1 MHNNQSSS
9 LSTDTLS
16 GKRSRSCSRSPSHSC
31 SCSCSCKSSSSR
43 SYTNHHVSHDDH
55 KSSGPLKR
63 NYLYSSEGNN
73 NRQAHCP
80 DKSNTV
86 FAIFAAPKAKK
97 SKHTPKWEIAPAE
110 QNPCVPPCIF
120 VPDRELDCLTDSHVK
135 LNILDDIQELLN
147 NSHNKR
153 AFNYDEDTTSLV
165 EEPTLATLEL
175 SLSIN
180 SSSFTGNTPIASEYH
195 CYEIEADTPSL
206 NYHGPKIMFLKQELP
221 VTICTADTIGT
232 IQSQRLFKYS
242 LTQAQMSL

>member
-1 MHNNQSSS
+1 
-9 LSTDTLS
+9 
-16 GKRSRSCSRSPSHSC
+16 
-31 SCSCSCKSSSSR
+31 
-43 SYTNHHVSHDDH
+43 
-55 KSSGPLKR
+55 
-63 NYLYSSEGNN
+63 LYSSEGNN

-242 LTQAQMSL
+242 LTQAQMSLWLRDQLDLRSSRGADQSLEYIVEAIKKSWVCCSKIMKLIFCESRFYLFDVL